1 MTAERRAH
9 VPESR
14 FGKWFLRTDIWETRV
29 LDLAI
34 DDLDRLI
41 EDRAASYPVI
51 VDVGCGAGQSLQRLR
66 DRFAPE
72 LIVGL
77 DIDFEMLGLS
87 ALRTRDLDLPVVFV
101 QGTSADIG
109 LAKESVD
116 MLFCHQTFHHLPDQ
130 QSAIREFHRVL
141 KPGGLLLFAEST
153 RAFIHSWIIRL
164 LFRHPMDVQKSADEY
179 REFIEQAGFD
189 CDSSTISYPY
199 LWWSRADL
207 GLRETLTDRAPPEE
221 REETL
226 LNLVAVKRGGHAP
239 TTANTTLSS
248 AIY

>member
-1 MTAERRAH
+1 MVAQRIAH

-29 LDLAI
+29 LDVAM

-41 EDRAASYPVI
+41 EDRATSYPVI
-51 VDVGCGAGQSLQRLR
+51 VDVGCGAGQSLRRLQA
-66 DRFAPE
+66 RFAPE
-72 LIVGL
+72 LIIGI
-77 DIDFEMLGLS
+77 DIDSEMLGLS
-87 ALRTRDLDLPVVFV
+87 AAETDKLDLPVALV
-101 QGTSADIG
+101 QGTSTDLG
-109 LAKESVD
+109 LADESVD

-130 QSAIREFHRVL
+130 QTAIQEFHRVL

-153 RAFIHSWIIRL
+153 RVFIHSWIIRL

-179 REFIEQAGFD
+179 RAFIEHAGFD
-189 CDSSTISYPY
+189 CSANAISYPY

-207 GLRETLTDRAPPEE
+207 GLRETLTGSTHPTE

-226 LNLVAVKRGGHAP
+226 LNLVAVKA
-239 TTANTTLSS
+239 
-248 AIY
+248 